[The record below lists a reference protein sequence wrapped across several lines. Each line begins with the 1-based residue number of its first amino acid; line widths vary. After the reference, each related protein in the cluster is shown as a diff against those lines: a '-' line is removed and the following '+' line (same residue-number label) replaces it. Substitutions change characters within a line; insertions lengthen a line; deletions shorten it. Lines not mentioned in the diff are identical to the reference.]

1 MGIVY
6 YQIEMALLKCWYILI
21 ETVKWALSENGNGQ
35 DILCD
40 ADRKKA
46 LNKERHVY

>member
-1 MGIVY
+1 
-6 YQIEMALLKCWYILI
+6 MALLKCWYILI

-40 ADRKKA
+40 ADRKKT